1 MVKRRDCYV
10 KDRSLN
16 IVVVMFLSMVLASAL
31 MSEAGL
37 LSRFCGIAC
46 CMVSL
51 FILLY
56 FFSSHL
62 YSISVRVTDLCFFLL
77 WAYIG
82 LRTKGQDFYSYTTAQ
97 WISCLLIYLCCRN
110 VSCNYVDNSEV
121 PPSFMSD
128 FEKYYC
134 GTCDT
139 WYDWDEICDHEKV
152 IEGEVTNGYNQYPF
166 DDSRTPLQNFSNLRN
181 LTKDC

>member
-56 FFSSHL
+56 FLSSHL
-62 YSISVRVTDLCFFLL
+62 YSIPICAFSSYGHISVYGQKGKIF
-77 WAYIG
+77 IPI
-82 LRTKGQDFYSYTTAQ
+82 LR
-97 WISCLLIYLCCRN
+97 
-110 VSCNYVDNSEV
+110 
-121 PPSFMSD
+121 P
-128 FEKYYC
+128 
-134 GTCDT
+134 
-139 WYDWDEICDHEKV
+139 
-152 IEGEVTNGYNQYPF
+152 NGY
-166 DDSRTPLQNFSNLRN
+166 LV
-181 LTKDC
+181 C